1 MISLMFHSTA
11 EACCEWFFIGTGQGA
26 QCQLYDRGCTRN
38 VLGGGG
44 GDNGGGGGGN
54 NNNIG
59 GGGDDDGWDSNR
71 ACRTPGWHAD
81 MGGSKDGCTN
91 DDNVSLH
98 FIVMRS

>member
-1 MISLMFHSTA
+1 MYWVAVVVI
-11 EACCEWFFIGTGQGA
+11 TGEVVVVEVVTIII
-26 QCQLYDRGCTRN
+26 C
-38 VLGGGG
+38 
-44 GDNGGGGGGN
+44 N

-59 GGGDDDGWDSNR
+59 GGGGDDRWDSNR